1 MRVERGEGR
10 GQGTTKQPAIMP
22 ERGLGTVAN
31 LDHSDASEA
40 WELEMDQSSKVGVA
54 HQITGMRKEPAF
66 PWWER
71 RAEKFVEKFHEEAMV
86 GILKVF
92 DTEATE
98 LHGSTDLIPRE
109 KVLRAITVGVAGPK
123 ESAALCI
130 KQAAH
135 TFRKKD
141 RGHVVKR

>member
-1 MRVERGEGR
+1 
-10 GQGTTKQPAIMP
+10 MP
-22 ERGLGTVAN
+22 VSN
-31 LDHSDASEA
+31 HDHSDA
-40 WELEMDQSSKVGVA
+40 LETWQLGTDQLPKVGVA
-54 HQITGMRKEPAF
+54 HQITGMMKEPAF

-86 GILKVF
+86 DILKVF

-98 LHGSTDLIPRE
+98 LLGSTDLIPRE
-109 KVLRAITVGVAGPK
+109 NALRDFAVGVADPE

-135 TFRKKD
+135 AFQKKD
-141 RGHVVKR
+141 RGHVVNR